1 MKPNVLDD
9 IFKGHLKDQQEL
21 PDGIR
26 FNRHKVHASLNER
39 LPHKGRFRHIMAYAA
54 LLALIVFSA
63 GIHWYQQGVIER
75 QMADLNNYEQELSR
89 SEANSKLLARREMAL
104 LDSLSRSG
112 QSATKASE
120 PVMISL
126 PHLPA
131 VVATH
136 TIITLEQPI
145 LLVEVP
151 VQLPND
157 DIQSN
162 PSRKPE
168 LDLPIYYES
177 ERLAAVSDD
186 ASGRSSFREKLRKA
200 IN

>member
-9 IFKGHLKDQQEL
+9 IFKDHLKDQQEL
-21 PDGIR
+21 PAGIR
-26 FNRHKVHASLNER
+26 FNRHKVQAQLNER
-39 LPHKGRFRHIMAYAA
+39 LTHKSQFRHFMAYAA
-54 LLALIVFSA
+54 LLALMAFSA
-63 GIHWYQQGVIER
+63 CVHWYQQGIIER
-75 QMADLNNYEQELSR
+75 QMADLDNYEQKLSR
-89 SEANSKLLARREMAL
+89 SEANSKLLARREMVL

-136 TIITLEQPI
+136 KIITLEQPI

-157 DIQSN
+157 DVESN
-162 PSRKPE
+162 PSTKPE

-177 ERLAAVSDD
+177 ERLAVISND
-186 ASGRSSFREKLRKA
+186 ASGRQSFREKQ
-200 IN
+200 

>member
-26 FNRHKVHASLNER
+26 FNRHKVQAQLNER
-39 LPHKGRFRHIMAYAA
+39 LTHKGRFRHIRAYAA
-54 LLALIVFSA
+54 LLALIAFSA
-63 GIHWYQQGVIER
+63 CVHWYQQGVIER
-75 QMADLNNYEQELSR
+75 QMADLTNYEQELSR
-89 SEANSKLLARREMAL
+89 SEANSKLLASRETIL
-104 LDSLSRSG
+104 LDSLSRAS
-112 QSATKASE
+112 QSTNKTFKPE
-120 PVMISL
+120 MQTL

-136 TIITLEQPI
+136 KIITLEQPI

-157 DIQSN
+157 DVESN
-162 PSRKPE
+162 PSVKPE
-168 LDLPIYYES
+168 LNLPIYYES
-177 ERLAAVSDD
+177 ERLAVISND
-186 ASGRSSFREKLRKA
+186 ASGRQSFREKQ
-200 IN
+200 